1 MATSNKAD
9 TVVFGIDM
17 SIESL
22 KSQEYSVFI
31 FGFLIVSLILFCIII
46 YMYMPKQLNGLKRG
60 EKVMVAA
67 IVVGVIIAVVF
78 GWLQLIEGVLV

>member
-1 MATSNKAD
+1 MADGNKVD
-9 TVVFGIDM
+9 SLVFGIDM

-22 KSQEYSVFI
+22 KSQEYSYYI
-31 FGFLIVSLILFCIII
+31 FGFLIISLILFCIII
-46 YMYMPKQLNGLKRG
+46 YMYMPKRLSGLKRG
-60 EKVMVAA
+60 EKVMVGA

>member
-1 MATSNKAD
+1 MADGSKAG

-22 KSQEYSVFI
+22 KSQEYSYYI
-31 FGFLIVSLILFCIII
+31 FVFLIVSLILFCFII
-46 YMYMPKQLNGLKRG
+46 YMYLPKKLSGLKRG
-60 EKVMVAA
+60 EKVMIGA

>member
-1 MATSNKAD
+1 MADSNKAD
-9 TVVFGIDM
+9 SLVFGIDM

-31 FGFLIVSLILFCIII
+31 FGFLVVSLILFCIII

-60 EKVMVAA
+60 EKVMVGA